1 MIIEVCGPGCPR
13 CQATEKNVVQ
23 ALKELGME
31 LGEEAMV
38 VEIKDIKQISARG
51 VVMTPAVVI
60 DGVKAFEGRIPSPQ
74 EVKKWIEEKKSVS
87 NI

>member
-31 LGEEAMV
+31 LGEEAQV
-38 VEIKDIKQISARG
+38 IEIKDIKQISARG
-51 VVMTPAVVI
+51 VIITPAVLI
-60 DGVKAFEGRIPSPQ
+60 NGVKVCEGRIPNAQ
-74 EVKKWIEEKKSVS
+74 EVRKWIEDRK
-87 NI
+87 

>member
-13 CQATEKNVVQ
+13 CRAAEKNVLQ
-23 ALKELGME
+23 ALKELGKE

-51 VVMTPAVVI
+51 VIMTPAVVI
-60 DGVKAFEGRIPSPQ
+60 DGVKAFEGKIPSPE
-74 EVKKWIEEKKSVS
+74 EVKKWIEERK
-87 NI
+87 